1 MNRLATFARIA
12 GIVTVSMF
20 VVLVTRTPST
30 LHVPT
35 AEAATNA
42 PAAPESTYLPAQYVG
57 EEKAAQASELPARSF
72 ESCLVEVGWRREAES
87 NRPSRI
93 CNPVHNRF
101 AIAPLNAF

>member
-30 LHVPT
+30 HHVPT

-57 EEKAAQASELPARSF
+57 EEKAAQASELPAQF
-72 ESCLVEVGWRREAES
+72 
-87 NRPSRI
+87 
-93 CNPVHNRF
+93 
-101 AIAPLNAF
+101 